1 MLKAEKKFIEW
12 IDRHMTLIALVFVI
26 LAAMW
31 IRAAGRNFVGIDYH
45 FSLYDIPGNCNSYIY
60 RTLVSL
66 IMPRWSEYVIVM
78 LKFVAYLGDFGV
90 ALLSLL
96 LMRDERGALSG
107 LQVFLVSTACLLAPV
122 SLIYSVTGMEIDSV
136 CMCFMLLGMLLYQ
149 SGRILP
155 ALPVMTLAAFLY
167 PAYWPVV
174 IIFGIFFWVQQVRLG
189 NFGRSAAASLIVMF
203 GLLILSVFLENSGM
217 AGGYYWGKL
226 FVTDPNSGAG
236 YASFSLWLLG
246 MCRIYGYCFAMLPL
260 ILSFRRRR
268 LRIPAL
274 VLQLLVLMLVGW
286 YQTRHL
292 AV

>member
-1 MLKAEKKFIEW
+1 MLKAEKKI
-12 IDRHMTLIALVFVI
+12 IDWVNRHMALIAIVFVVF
-26 LAAMW
+26 AAMW
-31 IRAAGRNFVGIDYH
+31 MRVAGRNFVGIDYH

-60 RTLVSL
+60 RTFVDL
-66 IMPRWSEYVIVM
+66 IMPRWSEYSIVL

-90 ALLSLL
+90 ALLSLFL
-96 LMRDERGALSG
+96 LRDKGGTLSG

-122 SLIYSVTGMEIDSV
+122 SLIYSVGGMEIDSV
-136 CMCFMLLGMLLYQ
+136 CMCFVLLGMLLYQ

-155 ALPVMTLAAFLY
+155 AFPVMALAAFLY

-174 IIFGIFFWVQQVRLG
+174 IVCGIFFTVQQAKLSG
-189 NFGRSAAASLIVMF
+189 FHKSAAVPPVIMLV
-203 GLLILSVFLENSGM
+203 LLALSVFLENKGI

-236 YASFSLWLLG
+236 YADFGRWLLG
-246 MCRIYGYCFAMLPL
+246 MCRIYGYCFAMLTL

>member
-90 ALLSLL
+90 ALLSLFL
-96 LMRDERGALSG
+96 LRDKRGRLSG

-122 SLIYSVTGMEIDSV
+122 SLLYSVTGMKIDSV

-174 IIFGIFFWVQQVRLG
+174 IIFGIFFGVQQARLG
-189 NFGRSAAASLIVMF
+189 SFGRSAAASLIVMF

-226 FVTDPNSGAG
+226 FVTDPNSGVRYAG
-236 YASFSLWLLG
+236 FGLWLLG

>member
-1 MLKAEKKFIEW
+1 MSKAEKKIIEW
-12 IDRHMTLIALVFVI
+12 INRHMALIALVFVV

-31 IRAAGRNFVGIDYH
+31 MRVAGRNFVGIDYH

-60 RTLVSL
+60 RTLVGL
-66 IMPRWSEYVIVM
+66 IMPGWSEYIIAI

-90 ALLSLL
+90 AMLSLFL
-96 LMRDERGALSG
+96 QRDKRGRLSG

-122 SLIYSVTGMEIDSV
+122 SLIYSVTGMKIDSV

-174 IIFGIFFWVQQVRLG
+174 IVFGIIFAVLQAKLSGFSKSV
-189 NFGRSAAASLIVMF
+189 AASLVIMF
-203 GLLILSVFLENSGM
+203 GLLVLSVFLENSGM

>member
-1 MLKAEKKFIEW
+1 MLKVEKKFIEW
-12 IDRHMTLIALVFVI
+12 INRHMAAIALVFVV

-66 IMPRWSEYVIVM
+66 IMPRWSEYVIVL
-78 LKFVAYLGDFGV
+78 LKFLTYLGDFGV
-90 ALLSLL
+90 ALLSLFL
-96 LMRDERGALSG
+96 LRDKGGTLSG

-155 ALPVMTLAAFLY
+155 AVPVMALAAFLY

-174 IIFGIFFWVQQVRLG
+174 IAFDIFFAVQQAKQSS
-189 NFGRSAAASLIVMF
+189 FSKSAAASQVFMLV
-203 GLLILSVFLENSGM
+203 LLAFSVFLENKGM

-236 YASFSLWLLG
+236 YVGFGLWLLG
-246 MCRIYGYCFAMLPL
+246 MCRIYGYCFAMLTL
-260 ILSFRRRR
+260 IFSFRRRR